1 MLKAKISKRL
11 ISLSLVFVI
20 LLSALPISAIAAE
33 INSDDQ
39 YASGSYSVLPN
50 DSAVNA
56 YIQNKYSEH
65 SNVVIT
71 DKVRHTP
78 LDTYNYEQTTLNDYF
93 NVNQNNLFAYNIEGS
108 CTIVAVAIISEYM
121 LRSGKVTSDS
131 PYDINGLF
139 YRAAV
144 AGKTCG
150 WDGRTGVFIPSN
162 GLIVTDAMSYYTP
175 YYIGDYSIFNM
186 HSKYMDSYYSG
197 VPILVALSGHTVC
210 GVGIIEKTVTY
221 KKSGLFGG
229 TKTALETFIIVNDG
243 WHDSQTGTGESR
255 YQYVPFDDIVSIVVP
270 KL

>member
-39 YASGSYSVLPN
+39 FDKGTYSILADDN
-50 DSAVNA
+50 AVNA
-56 YIQNKYSEH
+56 YIQNKYAEH

-78 LDTYNYEQTTLNDYF
+78 LDTKNYNQTTLNLYF
-93 NVNQNNLFAYNIEGS
+93 NDNQNNLFANDIDNS
-108 CTIVAVAIISEYM
+108 CTIVAVTIITEYM
-121 LRSGKVTSDS
+121 LRTGKVTSDT

-139 YRAAV
+139 HRAAE

-150 WDGRTGVFIPSN
+150 WDGVSGVFIPTQ
-162 GLIVTDAMSYYTP
+162 GLIITAAMSYYTP
-175 YYIGDYSIFNM
+175 AYVGDYSVFNI
-186 HSKYMDSYYSG
+186 HAKYMDSYYAG
-197 VPILVALSGHTVC
+197 VPILVSLGGHSVC

-243 WHDSQTGTGESR
+243 WHDSEAGESK
-255 YQYVPFDDIVSIVVP
+255 YQYVPFDDIASIVVP